1 MKKANFTSTKWEEKL
16 KIFTKNL
23 DENIGASKELWKNL
37 KELGLPKNKTPLS
50 NIYLKENDSLSIS
63 PLSIANNFIIFFFF
77 SNLAQ
82 KLIEK
87 LLTGSNKFDINS
99 VQEFYKTLN
108 LEENPFPFTK
118 HTGKSISD
126 FLKELKT
133 NKVT

>member
-1 MKKANFTSTKWEEKL
+1 MTVCLSLLF
-16 KIFTKNL
+16 
-23 DENIGASKELWKNL
+23 
-37 KELGLPKNKTPLS
+37 PL
-50 NIYLKENDSLSIS
+50 LTTL
-63 PLSIANNFIIFFFF
+63 FIFF

-82 KLIEK
+82 KLIDK

-118 HTGKSISD
+118 YTGKSISD

>member
-1 MKKANFTSTKWEEKL
+1 MKK
-16 KIFTKNL
+16 L

-37 KELGLPKNKTPLS
+37 KELGLPKNKTPFS
-50 NIYLKENDSLSIS
+50 NIYLKENGSLSIS
-63 PLSIANNFIIFFFF
+63 PLSIANNSIYFFF

-118 HTGKSISD
+118 YSGKSISD

>member
-1 MKKANFTSTKWEEKL
+1 MTVCLSLLF
-16 KIFTKNL
+16 
-23 DENIGASKELWKNL
+23 
-37 KELGLPKNKTPLS
+37 PL
-50 NIYLKENDSLSIS
+50 LTT
-63 PLSIANNFIIFFFF
+63 FFFFF
-77 SNLAQ
+77 SNFSQ

-87 LLTGSNKFDINS
+87 LLTGSNKFDFNS

-118 HTGKSISD
+118 YSGKSISD